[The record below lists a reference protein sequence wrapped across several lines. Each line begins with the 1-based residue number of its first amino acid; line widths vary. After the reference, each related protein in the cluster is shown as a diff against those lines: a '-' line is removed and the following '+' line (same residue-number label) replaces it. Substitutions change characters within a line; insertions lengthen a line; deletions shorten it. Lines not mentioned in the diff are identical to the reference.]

1 MKFYLAPMEGITGY
15 IYRQAYNSCFKPMDR
30 YFTPFLAPKHK
41 SGFSSKEL
49 NDILPE
55 HNQGMEVIPQILTSD
70 PEDFLDTAVKLKEY
84 GYTEV
89 NLNLGCPS
97 GTVAAKGKGAGFLK
111 DTEKLA
117 RFLGEVSEGM
127 ERENLHFS
135 IKTRVGVESEE
146 EFQTLLGLYNQ
157 CPLTEL
163 IIHPRVLKD
172 FYKYNVRMNAF
183 KEGFEKSRHSVC
195 YNGDIFRRKDY
206 DRLVKDYIKT
216 GMSVNLDQWGT
227 SAFGTVETVSL
238 SSTVNNGV
246 ASYPITISADNTE
259 GNLQVNSY
267 VNYKIMASQNDNC
280 LMVPIQAVRT
290 VGLEDGSSAT
300 VVYVQADSRPDNAL
314 ELPYQDEE
322 IPSGFYPVQVEIG
335 IQDTYNVEIKSGVND
350 GDTVFTQMITDQAWG

>member
-70 PEDFLDTAVKLKEY
+70 PEDFLDTAVKLKKY

-195 YNGDIFRRKDY
+195 YNGDVFRRKDY
-206 DRLVKDYIKT
+206 DRLIKEYPD
-216 GMSVNLDQWGT
+216 LDKIMMGRGIMMNPFLMEEIADGT
-227 SAFGTVETVSL
+227 SQEVSGKM
-238 SSTVNNGV
+238 T
-246 ASYPITISADNTE
+246 AARKADRLE
-259 GNLQVNSY
+259 KFHRLLCDGYAHVMSGDRPVLFKMKELWGFLIHSCPEEEKLMK
-267 VNYKIMASQNDNC
+267 KIRKAQH
-280 LMVPIQAVRT
+280 
-290 VGLEDGSSAT
+290 LEEYER
-300 VVYVQADSRPDNAL
+300 VVS
-314 ELPYQDEE
+314 ELFCRMREH
-322 IPSGFYPVQVEIG
+322 G
-335 IQDTYNVEIKSGVND
+335 
-350 GDTVFTQMITDQAWG
+350 

>member
-206 DRLVKDYIKT
+206 DRLVKEYPD
-216 GMSVNLDQWGT
+216 LDKIMMGRGIMMNPFLMEEIADGT
-227 SAFGTVETVSL
+227 SQKVS
-238 SSTVNNGV
+238 GKM
-246 ASYPITISADNTE
+246 SADRKADRLEKFHRLLCDGYTHVMSGDRPVLFKMKE
-259 GNLQVNSY
+259 LWGFLIHSCPEEEKLMKKIRKHSTLQNMKGWY
-267 VNYKIMASQNDNC
+267 QNC
-280 LMVPIQAVRT
+280 
-290 VGLEDGSSAT
+290 SA
-300 VVYVQADSRPDNAL
+300 A
-314 ELPYQDEE
+314 
-322 IPSGFYPVQVEIG
+322 
-335 IQDTYNVEIKSGVND
+335 
-350 GDTVFTQMITDQAWG
+350 

>member
-55 HNQGMEVIPQILTSD
+55 HNRGMEVIPQILTSNT
-70 PEDFLDTAVKLKEY
+70 EDFLDTAVKLKEY

-135 IKTRVGVESEE
+135 IKTRVGVESED
-146 EFQTLLGLYNQ
+146 EFSALLDLYNQ
-157 CPLTEL
+157 FPLTEL

-183 KEGFEKSRHSVC
+183 KEGFEKSVHSVC
-195 YNGDIFRRKDY
+195 YNGDIFRKKDY
-206 DRLVKDYIKT
+206 DRLTKEYPD
-216 GMSVNLDQWGT
+216 LDKVMMGR
-227 SAFGTVETVSL
+227 G
-238 SSTVNNGV
+238 
-246 ASYPITISADNTE
+246 
-259 GNLQVNSY
+259 
-267 VNYKIMASQNDNC
+267 IMMNPF
-280 LMVPIQAVRT
+280 LT
-290 VGLEDGSSAT
+290 
-300 VVYVQADSRPDNAL
+300 
-314 ELPYQDEE
+314 EE
-322 IPSGFYPVQVEIG
+322 ITGEMCGSASEKTAGKRSGAEKAERLEKFHRLLCDGYAQVMSGDRPVLFKMKEL
-335 IQDTYNVEIKSGVND
+335 
-350 GDTVFTQMITDQAWG
+350 WGFLIHSCPEEEKLMKKIRKAQRLPEYEAAVSELFRHMRDHE

>member
-97 GTVAAKGKGAGFLK
+97 GTVVAKGKGAGFLK

-206 DRLVKDYIKT
+206 DRLVKEYPD
-216 GMSVNLDQWGT
+216 LDKIMMGRGIMMNPFLMEEIADGT
-227 SAFGTVETVSL
+227 SQKVS
-238 SSTVNNGV
+238 GKM
-246 ASYPITISADNTE
+246 SAARKAD
-259 GNLQVNSY
+259 
-267 VNYKIMASQNDNC
+267 
-280 LMVPIQAVRT
+280 R
-290 VGLEDGSSAT
+290 LEKFHRLLCDGYT
-300 VVYVQADSRPDNAL
+300 HVIV
-314 ELPYQDEE
+314 
-322 IPSGFYPVQVEIG
+322 
-335 IQDTYNVEIKSGVND
+335 
-350 GDTVFTQMITDQAWG
+350 

>member
-195 YNGDIFRRKDY
+195 YNGDVFRRKDY
-206 DRLVKDYIKT
+206 DRLIKEYPD
-216 GMSVNLDQWGT
+216 LDKIMMGRGIMMNPFLMEEIADGT
-227 SAFGTVETVSL
+227 SQEVSGKM
-238 SSTVNNGV
+238 T
-246 ASYPITISADNTE
+246 AARKADRLE
-259 GNLQVNSY
+259 KFHRLLCDGYAHVMSGDRPVLFKMKELWGFLIHSCPEEEKLMK
-267 VNYKIMASQNDNC
+267 KIRKAQH
-280 LMVPIQAVRT
+280 
-290 VGLEDGSSAT
+290 LEEYER
-300 VVYVQADSRPDNAL
+300 VVS
-314 ELPYQDEE
+314 ELFCRMREH
-322 IPSGFYPVQVEIG
+322 G
-335 IQDTYNVEIKSGVND
+335 
-350 GDTVFTQMITDQAWG
+350 

>member
-206 DRLVKDYIKT
+206 DRLVKEY
-216 GMSVNLDQWGT
+216 LDKIMMGRGIMMNPFLMEEIADGT
-227 SAFGTVETVSL
+227 SQKVS
-238 SSTVNNGV
+238 GKM
-246 ASYPITISADNTE
+246 SADRKADRLEKFHRLLCDGYTHVMSGDRPVLFKMKELWGFLIHSCPEEEKLMKKIRKAQHLAEYE
-259 GNLQVNSY
+259 G
-267 VNYKIMASQNDNC
+267 
-280 LMVPIQAVRT
+280 
-290 VGLEDGSSAT
+290 
-300 VVYVQADSRPDNAL
+300 VVS
-314 ELPYQDEE
+314 ELFCRMREHE
-322 IPSGFYPVQVEIG
+322 
-335 IQDTYNVEIKSGVND
+335 
-350 GDTVFTQMITDQAWG
+350 

>member
-206 DRLVKDYIKT
+206 DRLVKEYPD
-216 GMSVNLDQWGT
+216 LDKIMMNPFLMEEIADGT
-227 SAFGTVETVSL
+227 SQKVS
-238 SSTVNNGV
+238 GKM
-246 ASYPITISADNTE
+246 SADRKADRLEKFHRLLCDGYTHVMSGDRPVLFKMKELWGFLIHSCPEEEKLMKKIRKAQHLAEYE
-259 GNLQVNSY
+259 G
-267 VNYKIMASQNDNC
+267 
-280 LMVPIQAVRT
+280 
-290 VGLEDGSSAT
+290 
-300 VVYVQADSRPDNAL
+300 VVS
-314 ELPYQDEE
+314 ELFCRMREHE
-322 IPSGFYPVQVEIG
+322 
-335 IQDTYNVEIKSGVND
+335 
-350 GDTVFTQMITDQAWG
+350 